1 MKFNFINKT
10 FQENYLINYAIK
22 VKAQLSIL
30 NIQIT
35 AQSKLRTKL

>member
-1 MKFNFINKT
+1 MKFNFINKM
-10 FQENYLINYAIK
+10 FQENYLINYPIE

-35 AQSKLRTKL
+35 AHNKLRKKL